1 MCPDKQLLSV
11 YYDGELPS
19 PWKEKMGIHLAS
31 CADCRTVMAAY
42 RKLSLVL
49 KEDLSPVLAKR
60 CVSFLQARKAPAAP
74 QAKRKSSLMRR
85 TITRRVAVPLPFAA
99 IAAAALIFAFASLFL
114 RAGAYRAP
122 EAAAVAEG
130 IDFMPEEIY
139 EAGSMD
145 DALRFIE
152 SEEFF
157 AGPQSGYVIMRLPE
171 NKTFYNFGAPQIQY
185 ASGNASGNPVKG
197 APGR

>member
-19 PWKEKMGIHLAS
+19 PWKEKMGTHLAS
-31 CADCRTVMAAY
+31 CAECRTVVEVY
-42 RKLSLVL
+42 RNLSSLL
-49 KEDLSPVLAKR
+49 REDLPPVLANHR
-60 CVSFLQARKAPAAP
+60 VSFLQAQKARALP
-74 QAKRKSSLMRR
+74 QAKRKSLLMRR
-85 TITRRVAVPLPFAA
+85 TITRRVTVPLPFAA
-99 IAAAALIFAFASLFL
+99 IAVAALIFAFASLFL
-114 RAGAYRAP
+114 RANAYRSP

-139 EAGSMD
+139 EAGSMN

-157 AGPQSGYVIMRLPE
+157 TGPQSGYVIMRLPE

-185 ASGNASGNPVKG
+185 ASGSASGNPAKG
-197 APGR
+197 MPGR